1 MSNII
6 ELKNVNKWFDK
17 FQVLKDINLTVNQ
30 KEKIVVCG
38 HQVQVN
44 QRLLDASID

>member
-17 FQVLKDINLTVNQ
+17 FQALKDVNLEVNQ
-30 KEKIVVCG
+30 P
-38 HQVQVN
+38 
-44 QRLLDASID
+44 L